1 MTKKAFETRMT
12 DQKRAFEDKIEQPKT
27 TLQQEQLKNTR
38 IKFNILKDDI
48 LEITNQSKYYQ
59 ENVLCL
65 QKKQKYSISKIK
77 ALKNNR
83 IYINKNLEII
93 ANTKPYRI
101 AYTLRR
107 FSIEFLRGN
116 KNDKKEFLK
125 WIFSKLTRKE
135 SGLEFKYNPIMEL
148 IKK

>member
-1 MTKKAFETRMT
+1 M
-12 DQKRAFEDKIEQPKT
+12 
-27 TLQQEQLKNTR
+27 
-38 IKFNILKDDI
+38 
-48 LEITNQSKYYQ
+48 EITNQSKYYQ

-65 QKKQKYSISKIK
+65 QKKQNYYVSKIK
-77 ALKNNR
+77 TLDNNI
-83 IYINKNLEII
+83 IYINQNLEII

-101 AYTLRR
+101 AYTLCR

-125 WIFSKLTRKE
+125 WIFSKFTKKE